1 MTNTWSQRVVER
13 FGRSADRYDGA
24 ANLQR
29 SMARQLAERCRRQ
42 SIPRGLWV
50 DLGSGTGLLAD
61 DLERLHPGQTVLR
74 VDGSDAMLR
83 RHHPTARTCCLDL
96 NQPLPNWSSA
106 PVLLSSSFVLHWLT
120 SPATFLQHWYERLAE
135 GGWLVVAVPVAGS
148 FQQWHQAAE
157 RAQLP
162 CTALR
167 FPEVDDLLNV
177 VPRSAVRH
185 QRLHCFSRRA
195 QRPLE
200 LLRPMRTIGASTS
213 AHAGLGPSQWR
224 RIARAWPNA
233 ETPTLT
239 WHVLSLMLQR

>member
-1 MTNTWSQRVVER
+1 MTNTGSQRVVER
-13 FGRSADRYDGA
+13 VDRSAHRYDGA

-61 DLERLHPGQTVLR
+61 DLERQHPGQTVLR
-74 VDGSDAMLR
+74 VDGSNAMLR

-96 NQPLPNWSSA
+96 NQPLPDWRSA

-167 FPEVDDLLNV
+167 FPAIDDLLNV

-200 LLRPMRTIGASTS
+200 LLRPMRTIGASSS
-213 AHAGLGPSQWR
+213 AHPGLGPSQWR
-224 RIARAWPNA
+224 RLARAWPNA
-233 ETPTLT
+233 ETPILT